1 MIKVIV
7 YGSNG
12 KMGQVLS
19 NQINNESDIE
29 IVAGID
35 RTTNKEENI
44 YPVYSDPCEYEG
56 EVDIIIDFS
65 HPSNLA
71 KILKYSSDRKIPL
84 VIATTGYTEEQYN
97 LLLEASKELPILL
110 SSNMSL
116 GINVIAMILKEVSRF
131 LGDSFDIEIIEK
143 HHNKKIDAP
152 SGTAYLLANVINKA
166 LDSKKEYLF
175 GREGGNAKRHEKEI
189 GIHAIRGGTIPGE
202 HTVIF
207 AGLDEVIEIK
217 HEALSKNIFAQGAI
231 KAARFIINAKP
242 GFYNMDD
249 IF

>member
-19 NQINNESDIE
+19 NQIANESDIE

-35 RTTNKEENI
+35 RTIDKIENI
-44 YPVYSDPCEYEG
+44 YPVYSNPYEYKG
-56 EVDIIIDFS
+56 EADVIIDFS
-65 HPSNLA
+65 HPSNLE
-71 KILKYSSDRKIPL
+71 KILEYSSDKKVPL
-84 VIATTGYTEEQYN
+84 VIATTGFSEEQFN
-97 LLLEASKELPILL
+97 LLLETSKNLPILH

-116 GINVIAMILKEVSRF
+116 GINAISMVLKEISRF
-131 LGDSFDIEIIEK
+131 LGDNFDIEIIEK
-143 HHNKKIDAP
+143 HHNKKVDAP

-166 LDSKKEYLF
+166 LDNKKEYIF

-231 KAARFIINAKP
+231 KATRFIINAKP